1 MASYSD
7 YPDAVSNNAKR
18 GIELNEKVGNKCAT
32 QVGKVRGQQLANKEA
47 ITEDTIKRMFS
58 YLSRAEVYYDP
69 DNTEACGT
77 ISFLLW
83 GGKAGLRWSESKL
96 KEIEQNRKVMNKIER
111 LAEVRNINE
120 VERTAQFVISTESI
134 DRHGTSFKLD
144 GWDLST
150 YDRNPIV
157 GYNHEVSGSNPDTI
171 IGTSRVFR
179 DGEALIGEVTFER
192 EGNNPLADKVFN
204 KMQDGILKMAS
215 VGAIP
220 HEYRYGKE
228 EDEDR
233 NTIYFTRQE
242 LVEWSIVSA
251 GSNRDAFKRS
261 ADQVDE
267 LKKSLEVEEEEIVEQ
282 EMGLETK
289 SALRNYNK
297 VKIVTKYL

>member
-32 QVGKVRGQQLANKEA
+32 QVGKVRGQQLANKEP
-47 ITEDTIKRMFS
+47 ITEDTIKRMYS
-58 YLSRAEVYYDP
+58 YLSRAEVYYDA

-96 KEIEQNRKVMNKIER
+96 KEIDKNRKVMNKIER

-179 DGEALIGEVTFER
+179 DGDALIGEVTFER

-228 EDEDR
+228 DDEDR

-267 LKKSLEVEEEEIVEQ
+267 LKKSLEVVEEEVVEQ

>member
-1 MASYSD
+1 
-7 YPDAVSNNAKR
+7 
-18 GIELNEKVGNKCAT
+18 
-32 QVGKVRGQQLANKEA
+32 
-47 ITEDTIKRMFS
+47 
-58 YLSRAEVYYDP
+58 
-69 DNTEACGT
+69 
-77 ISFLLW
+77 
-83 GGKAGLRWSESKL
+83 
-96 KEIEQNRKVMNKIER
+96 MNKIER

-179 DGEALIGEVTFER
+179 DGDALIGEVTFER

-220 HEYRYGKE
+220 HEYRYGQGE
-228 EDEDR
+228 EEDR

-267 LKKSLEVEEEEIVEQ
+267 LKKSLEVEEEIV

-289 SALRNYNK
+289 SALRNYHK

>member
-7 YPDAVSNNAKR
+7 YPEAVSNNAKR
-18 GIELNEKVGNKCAT
+18 GIELNENVGNKCAT

-58 YLSRAEVYYDP
+58 YLSRAEVYYDA

-144 GWDLST
+144 GWDLAT

-228 EDEDR
+228 DDEDR

-267 LKKSLEVEEEEIVEQ
+267 LKKSLEVVEEEIV

>member
-7 YPDAVSNNAKR
+7 YPEAVSNNAKR

-32 QVGKVRGQQLANKEA
+32 QVGKVRGQQLANKEP
-47 ITEDTIKRMFS
+47 ITEETIKRMYS

-111 LAEVRNINE
+111 LAEVRNVNE

-150 YDRNPIV
+150 YNRNPIV

-179 DGEALIGEVTFER
+179 DGDALIGEVTFER

-267 LKKSLEVEEEEIVEQ
+267 LKKSLEVEEEIVEQ

-289 SALRNYNK
+289 SALREYNK
-297 VKIVTKYL
+297 VKIFTKYL

>member
-32 QVGKVRGQQLANKEA
+32 QVGKVRGQQLANKEP
-47 ITEDTIKRMFS
+47 ITEETIKRMYS

-96 KEIEQNRKVMNKIER
+96 KEINRKVMNKIER

-120 VERTAQFVISTESI
+120 VERTAQFIISTESI

-179 DGEALIGEVTFER
+179 DGDALIGEVTFER

-267 LKKSLEVEEEEIVEQ
+267 LKKSLEVEEIVEQ

>member
-1 MASYSD
+1 
-7 YPDAVSNNAKR
+7 
-18 GIELNEKVGNKCAT
+18 
-32 QVGKVRGQQLANKEA
+32 
-47 ITEDTIKRMFS
+47 MFS

-77 ISFLLW
+77 ISYLLW

-144 GWDLST
+144 GWDLAT

-220 HEYRYGKE
+220 HEYRYGNK

-267 LKKSLEVEEEEIVEQ
+267 LKKSLEVVEEEIVE

>member
-7 YPDAVSNNAKR
+7 YPEAVSNNAKR

-32 QVGKVRGQQLANKEA
+32 LVGKNRGRDLAEKRP
-47 ITEDTIKRMFS
+47 ISEDTLKRMFS

-120 VERTAQFVISTESI
+120 VERTAQFIISTESI

-220 HEYRYGKE
+220 HEYRYGNK

-267 LKKSLEVEEEEIVEQ
+267 LKKSLEVEEEIVEQ

>member
-7 YPDAVSNNAKR
+7 YPEAVSNNAKR

-32 QVGKVRGQQLANKEA
+32 QVGKVRGQQLANKEP

-120 VERTAQFVISTESI
+120 VERTAQFIISTESI

-179 DGEALIGEVTFER
+179 DGDALIGEVTFER

-267 LKKSLEVEEEEIVEQ
+267 LKKSLEVEEEIVEQ

>member
-7 YPDAVSNNAKR
+7 YPEAVSNNAKR

-32 QVGKVRGQQLANKEA
+32 QVGKVRGQQLANKEP

-96 KEIEQNRKVMNKIER
+96 KEIDKNRKVMNKIER

-228 EDEDR
+228 DDEDR

-267 LKKSLEVEEEEIVEQ
+267 LKKSLEVEEEIVEQ

>member
-7 YPDAVSNNAKR
+7 YPEAVSNNAKR
-18 GIELNEKVGNKCAT
+18 SIELNEKVGNKCAT
-32 QVGKVRGQQLANKEA
+32 QVGKVRGQQLANKEP
-47 ITEDTIKRMFS
+47 ITEDTIKRMYS

-96 KEIEQNRKVMNKIER
+96 KEIDKNRKVMNKIER

-220 HEYRYGKE
+220 HEYRYGNK

-267 LKKSLEVEEEEIVEQ
+267 LKKSLEVEEEIVEQ

>member
-32 QVGKVRGQQLANKEA
+32 AVGKKRGQDLAQKRP
-47 ITEDTIKRMFS
+47 ISEDVLKRMYS

-96 KEIEQNRKVMNKIER
+96 KEIDKNRKVMNKIER
-111 LAEVRNINE
+111 LAEVRGINE
-120 VERTAQFVISTESI
+120 TERTAQFVISTESI

-157 GYNHEVSGSNPDTI
+157 GYNHVVSGDNPDTI

-179 DGEALIGEVTFER
+179 DGDALIGEVTFER

-220 HEYRYGKE
+220 HEYRYGNK

-267 LKKSLEVEEEEIVEQ
+267 LKKSLEVVDEEIVEQ
-282 EMGLETK
+282 KMGLETK

-297 VKIVTKYL
+297 VKIP